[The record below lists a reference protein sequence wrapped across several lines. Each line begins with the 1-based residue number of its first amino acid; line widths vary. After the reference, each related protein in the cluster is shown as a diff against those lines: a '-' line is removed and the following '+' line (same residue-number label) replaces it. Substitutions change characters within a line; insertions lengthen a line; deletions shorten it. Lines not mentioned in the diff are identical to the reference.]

1 MLRIALARMVLGL
14 LTSCLMVGAGQTL
27 AAAQSTDALYQAKPN
42 EAVIFYKR
50 ADANYAGWGLH
61 LWDGDGRTRGLNELV
76 SATAWDAPLAP
87 SGVHPDFGAYFIVPM
102 TGPDWADFMFIVHKG
117 SAKDIG
123 GLDHLFDRAQLGSQT
138 LFTFAGSA
146 KLFTEPSLVPPI
158 AIEGAAAHWLDTDTL
173 VFNPGVVPSV
183 RLYYSADADIHSDA
197 LAKQMLGGAA
207 VELTRSELSADLQ
220 ARFPHLADFKAWT
233 VPAQVDVG
241 DLLKGQLVV
250 ATFEPD
256 GSLAAATQVQTAGVL
271 DALYA
276 DAAADVKLGAQ
287 ISDRETHF
295 RLWAPTAQAVTLQ
308 LYKNIDKKSKSE
320 KMAFDT
326 QTGIW
331 SVVLKGNQQGRYYR
345 YELQVYHPDTAAI
358 EHYEV
363 TDPYSLSLSTNSQF
377 SQVVDLNDPSLI
389 PAHWGEGDP
398 SLMPVKN
405 NAVGHVAENNVAEN
419 NVAVNNVAVEQG
431 GAENIVI
438 YEAHVR
444 DLTLSD
450 TQGRA
455 ELNGKYAAFGEDERA
470 SMQHLKALQQAGL
483 THLQLLPT
491 FDLATVNEAADQ
503 RLNIDQPMSRLCRL
517 NPAIQTTRYAD
528 YCAGSQTIRALL
540 SSFPADSDQQQDLM
554 RYVRPL
560 DSFNWGYDPFH
571 YSVPEGSY
579 ASDPEGQA
587 RILEY
592 RQMIQSIHDMGLKV
606 VMDVVYNHTN
616 AAGIADKSVLD
627 RVVPGYYHRR
637 NPSSGAVENSTCC
650 QNTATE
656 QRMMAKLMIDSL
668 VVWARDYQIDAFRF
682 DLMGH
687 HMKSNLEQALAAVQR
702 VRPHVYFYGEGWNF
716 GEVANGARGE
726 NAVQWAMAG
735 TGIGTFSDRLR
746 DAVRGGGPFDEGE
759 ALRVNQGFANGLYY
773 LPNALRQDAAHDRA
787 DLLHKADLI
796 RVGLA
801 GNLRD
806 FVLIKSDGFPAMGQ
820 DIDYNGQ
827 AAGYTLDPQENISY
841 VSKHDNQ
848 TLWDNNQYRI
858 ADYVSTSERVRM
870 QNLGLAINLMV
881 QGVPFFHMG
890 SDLLR
895 SKSMQR
901 DSYDSGDWFNSV
913 DFSAQESGWARGLPR
928 QDKDGGNW
936 GLVREAFANQQT
948 YSDRADRQLA
958 AAVFQEFL
966 TIRQSSPL
974 FHLATADAVHQRL
987 DFHNVGV
994 AQIPGLIGMSIND
1007 GKGLRDLDPELD
1019 AIMVLINAAD
1029 VSMALRVPGAQGFV
1043 LHPSQQQSIDPAI
1056 RHAAFVDGEFRVPA
1070 LSVAVF
1076 VLAQQGA
1083 QGPGLPVAVKDLS
1096 QRAPLGRT
1104 PLYLRGTVTSWETL
1118 SSANQFQFQGQ
1129 GRYAIEL
1136 NLTKGFYKV
1145 KVGNDAD
1152 LEFGKL
1158 GAFLEI
1164 DTPVDLTSPGGVMNL
1179 QLGESGRYRFEMN
1192 FNDPT
1197 RPRMAIHKVN

>member
-1 MLRIALARMVLGL
+1 MFRIAFARMVVGL
-14 LTSCLMVGAGQTL
+14 LAGWLLVGAGQTL
-27 AAAQSTDALYQAKPN
+27 AAAPSTDAPYQAQPN

-50 ADANYAGWGLH
+50 ADANYDGWGLH
-61 LWDGDGRTRGLNELV
+61 LWDGDSRTNAVNELV
-76 SATAWDAPLAP
+76 SATDWAVPLAP
-87 SGVHPDFGAYFIVPM
+87 SGVHRDFGAYFIVPM
-102 TGPDWADFMFIVHKG
+102 TGPDWADFMFIVHKD
-117 SAKDIG
+117 SDKDIG
-123 GLDHLFDRAQLGSQT
+123 GLDHLFDRAKLGSQT
-138 LFTFAGSA
+138 VFTFAGVS
-146 KLFTEPSLVPPI
+146 KLYTEPSLVPPI
-158 AIEGAAAHWLDTDTL
+158 AIEGAAAHWLDAETL
-173 VFNPGVVPSV
+173 VFNPSVIPRV
-183 RLYYSADADIHSDA
+183 RLYYSADADIRTDA
-197 LAKQMLGGAA
+197 LAKQMLGGRAIDLA
-207 VELTRSELSADLQ
+207 RAELSGDLK

-233 VPAQVDVG
+233 VPADLEVG
-241 DLLKGQLVV
+241 ALLQGQLVV
-250 ATFEPD
+250 ATFNPD

-276 DAAADVKLGAQ
+276 DAAANAELGVQ
-287 ISDRETHF
+287 NSDRQTQF
-295 RLWAPTAQAVTLQ
+295 QLWAPTAQRVTLQ
-308 LYKNIDKKSKSE
+308 LYENIDQKAKSE
-320 KMAFDT
+320 KMAFDA

-331 SVVLKGNQQGRYYR
+331 SVTLKGDQRDHYYR
-345 YELQVYHPDTAAI
+345 YELAVYHPDTAAI
-358 EHYEV
+358 ERYEV
-363 TDPYSLSLSTNSQF
+363 TDPYSLSLSSNSQF
-377 SQVVDLNDPSLI
+377 SQVVDLNDPKLI
-389 PAHWGEGDP
+389 PAQWGEGDR
-398 SLMPVKN
+398 S
-405 NAVGHVAENNVAEN
+405 VGAAED
-419 NVAVNNVAVEQG
+419 
-431 GAENIVI
+431 IVI
-438 YEAHVR
+438 YEAHLR

-450 TQGRA
+450 SQGRA
-455 ELNGKYAAFGEDERA
+455 ELNGKYGAFSEAERA
-470 SMQHLKALQQAGL
+470 SMLHLKALQRAGL
-483 THLQLLPT
+483 THLHLLPT
-491 FDLATVNEAADQ
+491 FDLATINEAAEQ
-503 RLNIDQPMSRLCRL
+503 RVDIDQPMSRLCRL
-517 NPAIQTTRYAD
+517 NPAIQASRYAD
-528 YCAGSQTIRALL
+528 SCTGSQTIRALL

-571 YSVPEGSY
+571 YNVPEGSY
-579 ASDPEGQA
+579 ASDPDGQA

-592 RQMIQSIHDMGLKV
+592 RQMIQSIHDMGLNV

-616 AAGIADKSVLD
+616 AAGLADKSVLD

-637 NPSSGAVENSTCC
+637 NRTSGAVENSTCC

-687 HMKSNLEQALAAVQR
+687 HMKSNMEQALAAVQQ

-716 GEVANGARGE
+716 GEVADGARGA

-759 ALRVNQGFANGLYY
+759 ALRINQGFANGLYY
-773 LPNALRQDAAHDRA
+773 LPNEWRQDAAHDRA

-806 FVLIKSDGFPAMGQ
+806 FVLINRAGFPALGQ

-827 AAGYTLDPQENISY
+827 PAGYTLDPQENISY

-895 SKSMQR
+895 SKSMAR
-901 DSYDSGDWFNSV
+901 DSYDSGDWINSV
-913 DFSAQESGWARGLPR
+913 DFSALESGWARGLPR
-928 QDKDGGNW
+928 QDQDGGNW
-936 GLVREAFANQQT
+936 DLVRQAFADKQT
-948 YSDRADRQLA
+948 YSDRADRQQA

-974 FHLATADAVHQRL
+974 FHLATAEAIQQRL

-994 AQIPGLIGMSIND
+994 AQIPGLIAMSIND
-1007 GKGLRDLDPELD
+1007 GQGLSDLDPEFD
-1019 AIMVLINAAD
+1019 AIMVLINPAD
-1029 VSMALRVPGAQGFV
+1029 VSMGLRVPGAQGFV
-1043 LHPSQQQSIDPAI
+1043 LHPSQRQSLDPLI
-1056 RHAAFVDGEFRVPA
+1056 RRAAFVNGEFRIPA

-1076 VLAQQGA
+1076 VVPQQGT
-1083 QGPGLPVAVKDLS
+1083 QGPGLPVVVKDLS
-1096 QRAPLGRT
+1096 QRAPLGRM
-1104 PLYLRGTVTSWETL
+1104 PLYLLGTVTSWDTL
-1118 SSANQFQFQGQ
+1118 NAANQFQFQGQ

-1145 KVGNDAD
+1145 KTGNDVD

-1158 GAFLEI
+1158 GAFLAI
-1164 DTPVDLTSPGGVMNL
+1164 DTPVVLASPGGVMNL
-1179 QLGESGRYRFEMN
+1179 QLAESGRYRFEMD

-1197 RPRMAIHKVN
+1197 RPSMAIHKVD